1 MDKNTKHKFYMIAF
15 GIVLF
20 WGLSNIKL
28 LWLLLGKIGSVTA
41 PIWIGFLM
49 AFVLHVPVCAFEKL
63 LLSISEKLKWSIRRQ
78 ILYTVSIF
86 LSLVCIIALL
96 GISVVLILPE
106 LSNSMTNIIA
116 EVETQWPVWIKT
128 LELYWPGDINIFS
141 WVEELDMKQTIEQ
154 IIGSA
159 NSMVTVIAGTF
170 STFLSRTTTFLLS
183 VIIAI
188 YVLTEKKNLARQAR
202 KLLYAYFDKTISDKV
217 YVIASLIQT
226 TYSKFLSGQ
235 CVEAFILGT
244 LMFVFFLLFKLPYA
258 GLIGVLTGI
267 LSFIPYVGAFASCFI
282 GAVLIFLSN
291 PHKVLIAIIV
301 YQCVQFVENQFIYP
315 RVVGNSVGLSP
326 LWTLIALII
335 GGNLFGIMGMIF
347 FIPLTSVLCTLISKD
362 ANQRLKK
369 E

>member
-1 MDKNTKHKFYMIAF
+1 MIAF

-20 WGLSNIKL
+20 WGLSNLKTIW
-28 LWLLLGKIGSVTA
+28 LWFGRIFSVTA

-49 AFVLHVPVCAFEKL
+49 AFVLNVPVCAFEKL
-63 LLSISEKLKWSIRRQ
+63 LLSISEKLKWNIHRQ
-78 ILYTVSIF
+78 ILYLVSIV
-86 LSLVCIIALL
+86 LSFVCIIAIL
-96 GISVVLILPE
+96 GIGVILILPE
-106 LSNSMTNIIA
+106 LSNSIANIITEL
-116 EVETQWPVWIKT
+116 EVQWPVWIET
-128 LELYWPGDINIFS
+128 LEYYWPGDMNVLS
-141 WVEELDMKQTIEQ
+141 WIEELDMKQMIEQ
-154 IIGSA
+154 MIGGA

-170 STFLSRTTTFLLS
+170 STLLSRTMTFSLS
-183 VIIAI
+183 IIIAI
-188 YVLTEKKNLARQAR
+188 YVLTEKKNLARQVK
-202 KLLYAYFDKTISDKV
+202 KLLYAYLGKAISDKV
-217 YVIASLIQT
+217 YHIASLIQT

-235 CVEAFILGT
+235 CVEAFILGA
-244 LMFVFFLLFKLPYA
+244 LMYGCFLLFKLPYA
-258 GLIGVLTGI
+258 GLIGVLTGV

-291 PHKVLIAIIV
+291 PHQVLMAVIV

-347 FIPLTSVLCTLISKD
+347 FIPLTSVLYTLISKD

-369 E
+369 G